1 MVNRTYLKMNK
12 IPYPQYLFR
21 CKIPKDLVKIFLQKQ
36 FSISLRSNSYK
47 HSKIISFNLYK
58 TTQFIFDEVRQGF
71 MQDITLE
78 DVKVILR
85 DKVRQTI
92 KHIHLYEWDTNK
104 WNEKELQDR
113 IGEID
118 KKEKKLKDRLH
129 SDFKGTT
136 EHLAKEVDKI
146 LNGKNLKPDKKNY
159 EYRGLISRWTD
170 LQVIRESWKKDLL
183 KGLRKKDDEYLEEL
197 EDKWKLKLFGN
208 DEPTDFDLLA
218 KLQTS
223 ESILGSRILRSGLD
237 KKNVFARNTHLQPVI
252 ENYVP
257 EPIEP
262 YKVAKRQS
270 PFFCD
275 MFPKHIERMR
285 ENKRRERTINETIET
300 YKDVIELL
308 GNKPVGEYT
317 KIDGRDF
324 RNSLLKIP
332 KNRKRVKRYRDKTL
346 KEVMKLDIP
355 PSDKMS
361 FENQS
366 KLISRM
372 TSCWNFFEDE
382 YPEYVSENVFKSKSI
397 RVNPVKRKDR
407 RGEFTEDD
415 LHLIF
420 NPKTYLPAVFDNP
433 TGRKNTIQ
441 YPHYFVPILGVF
453 TGCRLEELCMM
464 RRKDITK
471 VNGLWLYRIRE
482 EGEYGDEET
491 TVKTASSERDIPLH
505 SVLVNTLGFV
515 RYVKHINKLGHER
528 VFHELKKV
536 GGRYSHNFGRF
547 FNEKYLKQIGLKN
560 GGKSVSFHSFRHSIE
575 THLTNQNVNPR
586 YIDHLQGHS
595 QKGIGGNV
603 YMKGVKPDVLSK
615 ECVEKINWG
624 IDWEKL
630 KVDWKK
636 IVE

>member
-21 CKIPKDLVKIFLQKQ
+21 CKIPKDLLVIFPQKQ
-36 FSISLRSNSYK
+36 FSISLKSNSFK

-58 TTQFIFDEVRQGF
+58 TTQFIFDEVRLGF
-71 MQDITLE
+71 MQEITLE
-78 DVKVILR
+78 DVKGILR

-92 KHIHLYEWDTNK
+92 KHINLYEWETNK

-136 EHLAKEVDKI
+136 EHLAKEVEKI
-146 LNGKNLKPDKKNY
+146 LNGKNLKPDKKNF

-170 LQVIRESWKKDLL
+170 LQVIRESWKRDLL
-183 KGLRKKDDEYLEEL
+183 KGVRKEDDEYLKEL
-197 EDKWKLKLFGN
+197 EEKWKLSLFANG
-208 DEPTDFDLLA
+208 EVQVKP
-218 KLQTS
+218 QT
-223 ESILGSRILRSGLD
+223 
-237 KKNVFARNTHLQPVI
+237 PVSTQKEI
-252 ENYVP
+252 KPKSVS
-257 EPIEP
+257 
-262 YKVAKRQS
+262 AS
-270 PFFCD
+270 PLFSK
-275 MFPKHIERMR
+275 MYPKHIERMK
-285 ENKRRERTINETIET
+285 ENKRREKTIGETIET
-300 YKDVIELL
+300 YNDVIELL
-308 GNKPVGEYT
+308 GDKPIGEYSN
-317 KIDGRDF
+317 IDGRDY
-324 RNSLLKIP
+324 RNSLLKTP
-332 KNRKRVKRYRDKTL
+332 KNRKRVKRYRDKNIHEL
-346 KEVMKLDIP
+346 MSLDFP

-361 FENQS
+361 FDNIS

-372 TSCWNFFEDE
+372 TSCWNFFVDE
-382 YPEYVSENVFKSKSI
+382 YPEYVSENVFKSNSI

-415 LHLIF
+415 IHSIF
-420 NPKTYLPAVFDNP
+420 NPKTYLSAIFDNP
-433 TGRKNTIQ
+433 TGRDNTIQ
-441 YPHYFVPILGVF
+441 YPNYFIPIIAVF
-453 TGCRLEELCMM
+453 TGCRLEEICMM
-464 RRKDITK
+464 RVKNIIKVKDVWI
-471 VNGLWLYRIRE
+471 YRIRE
-482 EGEYGDEET
+482 EGEYGEEES

-505 SVLVNTLGFV
+505 SVLINTLGFI
-515 RYVKHINKLGHER
+515 RYVKHIKKLGHER
-528 VFHELKKV
+528 VFHELTKV

-560 GGKSVSFHSFRHSIE
+560 GGKPVSFHSLRHSIE

-586 YIDHLQGHS
+586 YIDFLQGHS
-595 QKGIGGNV
+595 QKGIGGSV

-630 KVDWKK
+630 KVKW
-636 IVE
+636 